1 MSSNERR
8 RNRKKERIFSVCSCF
23 QFICMYHILT
33 VNVNCFQK
41 QTWLDIFLAEFLA
54 QIKEGKTVEE
64 ILSFWW
70 V

>member
-1 MSSNERR
+1 
-8 RNRKKERIFSVCSCF
+8 
-23 QFICMYHILT
+23 MYHILT
-33 VNVNCFQK
+33 VNINCFQK

-70 V
+70 VYWYIIHQIF